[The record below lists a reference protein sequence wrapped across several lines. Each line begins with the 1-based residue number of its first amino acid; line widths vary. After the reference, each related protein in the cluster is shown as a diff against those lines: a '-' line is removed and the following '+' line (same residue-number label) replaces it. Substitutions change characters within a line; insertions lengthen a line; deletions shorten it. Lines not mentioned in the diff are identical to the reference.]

1 MSKTKAA
8 SIGSGNVAVG
18 PQACGK
24 SQEAAA

>member
-8 SIGSGNVAVG
+8 SIGSGNATVD
-18 PQACGK
+18 PQARGK